1 MLRKALSDEHQALLC
16 LKLCSETEEVPPT
29 LPTQLWTQKN
39 SRLNQSSIF
48 RAPCV
53 CLSTPRVCSRFPSV
67 SCPTSQ
73 SQGCSRFRCVSAF
86 VLISLLSLWSS
97 AEAPLVFVC
106 FVSVIYL
113 LAITLEFLF
122 CTARSVL
129 PTCSPDCCQNSW
141 LVLMILHHSA
151 IGGWRKNK
159 YLILL
164 V

>member
-1 MLRKALSDEHQALLC
+1 MIFIFRCWGGLSRTNTRR
-16 LKLCSETEEVPPT
+16 CSVSSSVQKRRRCPT
-29 LPTQLWTQKN
+29 PPTQLWTQKN

-73 SQGCSRFRCVSAF
+73 SQGCWHFRCVSAF
-86 VLISLLSLWSS
+86 VLISLYHHFSS

-129 PTCSPDCCQNSW
+129 PACSPGCCQNSW

-151 IGGWRKNK
+151 IGDWKKIN
-159 YLILL
+159 I
-164 V
+164 